1 MKNEPRIFYSR
12 DEVRSLT
19 EAYKQVFGPI
29 DPELRAYWDLD
40 RKREWGCLTTDFHA
54 STFEQYEEASR
65 RVISI
70 EQTISEPV
78 ARGEAMREVTRAT
91 GVGLSIGV
99 SPWTD
104 HGLYQ
109 TYEQNK
115 HKKELTIIL
124 AHDWYPIV
132 PKRATKPHPVD
143 IPLWRY
149 GGLHEVPKYI
159 NIGAVPRTIIDK
171 SEMLLFLN
179 LQPDFRPPNSASTG
193 PFKPYNRCAE
203 GFAALVKSVSRRY
216 KVKIISWGNPAWH
229 ELSRLVV
236 DAEKAQGVCVRIR
249 SAEAFGRP
257 LALRCDD
264 KIVQYLPLTHPCD
277 RRNFSPNHAD
287 HAKKGFREMGYG

>member
-1 MKNEPRIFYSR
+1 MKNFYTR
-12 DEVRSLT
+12 DEVRGLT

-29 DPELRAYWDLD
+29 NPELRAYWDLD

-65 RVISI
+65 RAISI
-70 EQTISEPV
+70 EQTIFEPV
-78 ARGEAMREVTRAT
+78 ARGEALREVTRAT

-104 HGLYQ
+104 HGLHQ

-124 AHDWYPIV
+124 GHDWYPIV

-149 GGLHEVPKYI
+149 DGLHGLPKYI
-159 NIGAVPRTIIDK
+159 DVGAVPRPIIDK

-179 LQPDFRPPNSASTG
+179 LKPDFRPPDSPSTG
-193 PFKPYNRCAE
+193 PFDPYNRCAE
-203 GFAALVKSVSRRY
+203 GFATLVESVSMKF
-216 KVKIISWGNPAWH
+216 KVKVISWGNPAWH
-229 ELSRLVV
+229 HLSRLVV
-236 DAEKAQGVCVRIR
+236 GAKKAQGVCVRIR
-249 SAEAFGRP
+249 SAEAFGRT
-257 LALRCDD
+257 LALRCGD

-277 RRNFSPNHAD
+277 RRNFNPNHAE
-287 HAKKGFREMGYG
+287 HAKQGFLEMGLGNSTV